1 MTRTC
6 KSCAIPPGEL
16 LTIRQAA
23 ELIGVHPA
31 TVRRMV
37 ARGEIKAIKIPGKHR
52 ITRIS
57 RASLNDAFT
66 TASAG
71 GAL

>member
-1 MTRTC
+1 MTRRCSTC
-6 KSCAIPPGEL
+6 ATPRGEL

-37 ARGEIKAIKIPGKHR
+37 ARGEIKAIKVPGKHR
-52 ITRIS
+52 ITRIP
-57 RASLNDAFT
+57 RASLNEAFT
-66 TASAG
+66 PASAG
-71 GAL
+71 GAK

>member
-6 KSCAIPPGEL
+6 KSCVPPRAEL

-23 ELIGVHPA
+23 ELIGVHPS

-37 ARGEIKAIKIPGKHR
+37 ARGEIEAIRVPGKHR
-52 ITRIS
+52 ITRIP

-66 TASAG
+66 PASAG
-71 GAL
+71 GAK